1 MEETGRGTKPVKP
14 RCTHMLEMVTLVIP
28 LALGAMQR
36 NPYLN
41 HRQRSPNY
49 GQKGAHVYKKLASVV
64 QYLGHVK
71 TYLVF
76 EIEATISSNNKSK
89 SAVSPWPVCW
99 LGTVQVSG
107 KVAVGGKS
115 SGA

>member
-1 MEETGRGTKPVKP
+1 MEETGRGTQPVKP
-14 RCTHMLEMVTLVIP
+14 KCTYMLEIVTFIIP

-49 GQKGAHVYKKLASVV
+49 GQKRAHVYKKLASVI

-71 TYLVF
+71 NYLVV

-89 SAVSPWPVCW
+89 SAVSPWPVGW
-99 LGTVQVSG
+99 LETVQVSG
-107 KVAVGGKS
+107 KVAVEGKS
-115 SGA
+115 SGD

>member
-14 RCTHMLEMVTLVIP
+14 KCTYMPEMVTLVIP

-49 GQKGAHVYKKLASVV
+49 GQKGAHVYKKLVSGVK
-64 QYLGHVK
+64 YLGMSK
-71 TYLVF
+71 ITLYL
-76 EIEATISSNNKSK
+76 KSK
-89 SAVSPWPVCW
+89 QPSPRTTSPSRPSL
-99 LGTVQVSG
+99 LGLFAG
-107 KVAVGGKS
+107 
-115 SGA
+115 